1 MPDPQ
6 RIDIIHMLGNSSR
19 LIMRVL
25 NGFLSE
31 YPVLPID
38 LSFPQTPVSEI
49 NEIMAEDGIGSK
61 TAQRAKTRL
70 GAVQEYV
77 DGVPV
82 RLLPGD

>member
-1 MPDPQ
+1 MCKKSLFS
-6 RIDIIHMLGNSSR
+6 RIHHSRPSAKNSFRRNYVRKFTIIILETLLADG
-19 LIMRVL
+19 
-25 NGFLSE
+25 
-31 YPVLPID
+31 PV
-38 LSFPQTPVSEI
+38 PVSEI